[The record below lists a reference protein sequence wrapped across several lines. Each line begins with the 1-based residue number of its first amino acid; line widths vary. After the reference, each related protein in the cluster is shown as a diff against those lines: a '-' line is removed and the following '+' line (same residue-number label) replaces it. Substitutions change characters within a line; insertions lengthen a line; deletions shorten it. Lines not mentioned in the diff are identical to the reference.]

1 GQAFLLPPDMKD
13 WLPQDDLAHFVIAA
27 AERVSLTAF
36 QVNDRNSGKPQ
47 YHPRMML
54 ALLVYAYANGL
65 FSSRRIERAPHR
77 DLGVRFV
84 TANTHPDHDTIAAF
98 RRQNRPAFE
107 AAFLDIL
114 LMARQTGLL
123 RLGTVS
129 VDGSKIDANASKIRS
144 VRYDRAQELRAKL
157 AADIAQLTAQAE
169 AADAEDHDPQALPK
183 DLARRERLKAQLDA
197 ACERMQA
204 DARAEAEAA
213 RAAYEVKKAAYDAK
227 NGRRGRPPKPPD
239 DAPPPE
245 RQSNLTDPDSAL
257 MRRSDAH
264 EYRQAY
270 NAQAVVCAD
279 GAQLIL
285 ATNLVATS
293 ADAPSFSQTILGMQ
307 STVGLPERVLAD
319 TGYASGPAIAAL
331 QAEGIEP
338 LVAIGRTQPHRPY
351 DFRPPPPPKK
361 PRRITEPWR
370 IAMKAKLETEDA
382 KALYKKRKQTVEPVF
397 GIIKTAIGFRQFSLR
412 GIGKAAAE
420 WTLVTL
426 AYNCRRMVTL
436 QTASPSRAAVTASSG
451 YDRYRSTH
459 QSDRL
464 LERNPRRLARELL
477 CRFVVTSITPDR

>member
-1 GQAFLLPPDMKD
+1 MATFVPCERDQAFLLPPDMKE
-13 WLPQDDLAHFVIAA
+13 WLPDDDLAHFVIAA
-27 AERVSLTAF
+27 AERVSMAAF

-54 ALLVYAYANGL
+54 ALLIYAYANGL
-65 FSSRRIERAPHR
+65 FSSRRIERATHR

-114 LMARQTGLL
+114 LMARQAGLL
-123 RLGTVS
+123 RVGTVS
-129 VDGSKIDANASKIRS
+129 LDGTKIDANASKIRS

-157 AADIAQLTAQAE
+157 AADIAQLTTQAE
-169 AADAEDHDPQALPK
+169 AADAEGHDPQALPRE
-183 DLARRERLKAQLDA
+183 LVRRETLKARLDA
-197 ACERMQA
+197 ACARMEAQ
-204 DARAEAEAA
+204 ARAEAEIA
-213 RAAYEVKKAAYDAK
+213 RKAYEAKKAAYDAK
-227 NGRRGRPPKPPD
+227 KGRRGSPPVPPD

-279 GAQLIL
+279 GTQLVL

-293 ADAPSFSQTILGMQ
+293 ADAPSFAETILAMQ
-307 STVGLPERVLAD
+307 GTIGLPERVLAD
-319 TGYASGPAIAAL
+319 TGYASGSAVEAL
-331 QAEGIEP
+331 QAQGVEP
-338 LVAIGRTQPHRPY
+338 FVAIGRTQPHRPY
-351 DFRPPPPPKK
+351 DFRPPPPPKT

-370 IAMKAKLETEDA
+370 IAMKAKLETEDG

-397 GIIKTAIGFRQFSLR
+397 GIIKSAIGFRRFSLR
-412 GIGKAAAE
+412 GIGNAATE

-426 AYNCRRMVTL
+426 AYNCKRMVTL
-436 QTASPSRAAVTASSG
+436 ETA
-451 YDRYRSTH
+451 
-459 QSDRL
+459 
-464 LERNPRRLARELL
+464 
-477 CRFVVTSITPDR
+477 